1 MPNVT
6 GSGVAYVMLGVTD
19 LERSL
24 MFYEHTLGR
33 PVRFKSAEFA
43 FIDGGPITIGL
54 SPSLARNRP
63 HLGGAMEIVFGVES
77 VNASWRELS
86 TNGVTFVTAPRPAT
100 EKDWVATFTDP
111 DGHYLTLFG
120 PKGE

>member
-6 GSGVAYVMLGVTD
+6 GSGIAYVMLGVTD
-19 LERSL
+19 LERSV

-33 PVRFKSAEFA
+33 AVRFKSAEFA
-43 FIDGGPITIGL
+43 FIDGGAITIGL
-54 SPSLARNRP
+54 SPGLAKNRP
-63 HLGGAMEIVFGVES
+63 HLGGAMEIVFAVES

-86 TNGVTFVTAPRPAT
+86 SNGVHFVNTPRQAT
-100 EKDWVATFTDP
+100 DKDWAATFTDP

>member
-1 MPNVT
+1 MSNVT
-6 GSGVAYVMLGVTD
+6 GSGIAYVMLGVTD
-19 LERSL
+19 LDRSL

-33 PVRFKSAEFA
+33 PVKFKSAEFA
-43 FIDGGPITIGL
+43 FVDAGPITIGL
-54 SPSLARNRP
+54 SPSLGRNRP
-63 HLGGAMEIVFGVES
+63 HLGGAMELVFAVES

-86 TNGVTFVTAPRPAT
+86 TNGVTFVNSPRQAT
-100 EKDWVATFTDP
+100 GNDWVATFTDP